1 MEKQSMGETI
11 TKRSKWQYPPPQ
23 PAPKILHLPPRPKR
37 KPPLKPSKLPSLHNE
52 TKGKQ
57 LVNLFD
63 QERCFKRGL
72 IPLMLVNPMEESNEE
87 MKREKVEEEEEEHN
101 GGVVAFVEEEKW
113 KFQAEMLRAECNLLR
128 IERDVV
134 VKKIERSSVKMEK
147 TLKSAVHTLVSG
159 RNNICEGNDV
169 RMILEELINELLEK
183 LEKMQKRTGV
193 KDLEAKKCSNFDQQ
207 ACFLRTR
214 LDKFGEFSDKQ
225 IRAEEIREMAEAS
238 LSIKTSSQSD
248 ESLVSNRNN
257 NVEILRRNME
267 RLSQGVLFE
276 GMAEEYGLMT
286 SSGNSSKR
294 IDYSDSSPSSTQ
306 RSDKEKMSGEPRE
319 CSGHCKAIVRRIVEQ
334 VRAETEQ
341 WSQMQDMLGQ
351 VRDEM
356 EELQKC
362 RDYWEDRALDS
373 DYQIR
378 SLKSAVKEW
387 RQKAHSSE
395 AKASEL
401 QARMFVLHEEIERL
415 RNERERKTARDR
427 NTLPANQEA
436 RNETEKR
443 ILMCDLKENRCANDD
458 GCKAQTCTATGL
470 LPRRS
475 PLRELGNMSA
485 LMKQHGEGIL
495 PLFCLR
501 RDPETKCSF

>member
-1 MEKQSMGETI
+1 MGETI

-63 QERCFKRGL
+63 QERCFKIGL

-87 MKREKVEEEEEEHN
+87 MKREKVEEEEEENN
-101 GGVVAFVEEEKW
+101 GGVVALVEEEKW

-128 IERDVV
+128 IERDIV
-134 VKKIERSSVKMEK
+134 VKKMERSSVKMEK

-183 LEKMQKRTGV
+183 LEKLHKRTGV
-193 KDLEAKKCSNFDQQ
+193 KDLEAKKC
-207 ACFLRTR
+207 
-214 LDKFGEFSDKQ
+214 K
-225 IRAEEIREMAEAS
+225 MAEAS
-238 LSIKTSSQSD
+238 LSIKTSSESD

-257 NVEILRRNME
+257 NILRRNME
-267 RLSQGVLFE
+267 RLSKGVLFE
-276 GMAEEYGLMT
+276 RMAEEYGLMA

-306 RSDKEKMSGEPRE
+306 RSDKVNFMNDSCYISMLIAHAYTRKVFTFVGSSSCKVYKWDMVTIVPRTIYSVPEKMSGEPRV

-415 RNERERKTARDR
+415 RNERERKTVRGR

-458 GCKAQTCTATGL
+458 GCKAQPCTATGL

-475 PLRELGNMSA
+475 PLREL
-485 LMKQHGEGIL
+485 
-495 PLFCLR
+495 
-501 RDPETKCSF
+501 

>member
-1 MEKQSMGETI
+1 
-11 TKRSKWQYPPPQ
+11 
-23 PAPKILHLPPRPKR
+23 
-37 KPPLKPSKLPSLHNE
+37 
-52 TKGKQ
+52 
-57 LVNLFD
+57 
-63 QERCFKRGL
+63 
-72 IPLMLVNPMEESNEE
+72 MLVNPMEESNEE
-87 MKREKVEEEEEEHN
+87 MKREKVEEEEEEEEENN
-101 GGVVAFVEEEKW
+101 GGVVALVEEEKW

-128 IERDVV
+128 IERDIV
-134 VKKIERSSVKMEK
+134 VKKMERSCVKMEK

-159 RNNICEGNDV
+159 RNNICEENDV

-183 LEKMQKRTGV
+183 LEKLQKSTGV
-193 KDLEAKKCSNFDQQ
+193 KDLEAKKWSNFDKQ

-214 LDKFGEFSDKQ
+214 LDKFGEFSVEQ

-238 LSIKTSSQSD
+238 LSIKTSSESD
-248 ESLVSNRNN
+248 ESLISNRNN
-257 NVEILRRNME
+257 NILRRNME
-267 RLSQGVLFE
+267 RLSKGVLFE
-276 GMAEEYGLMT
+276 RMAEEYGLMA

-294 IDYSDSSPSSTQ
+294 IDYSDSSQSSTQ
-306 RSDKEKMSGEPRE
+306 RSDKEKMSGEPRV

-415 RNERERKTARDR
+415 RNERERKTVRGR
-427 NTLPANQEA
+427 NTSPANQEA
-436 RNETEKR
+436 RNETE
-443 ILMCDLKENRCANDD
+443 LMCDLKENRCANDD
-458 GCKAQTCTATGL
+458 GCKAQPCTVTGL